1 MSELE
6 MTKYSSV
13 EEFFAKSPLIPDVDT
28 TKEDERQA
36 AIVAIFLGV
45 VLGIVYIATTVE
57 LFLFLFLFVIFFY
70 LGVWVFYLHHW
81 IYHQA
86 EIEKSLPYKIA
97 TYQDGDRI
105 GREKKREI
113 REEWQYYRRDY
124 SRYGEFVD
132 LKLENKDFSSPLTE
146 ERKRELYDKRYSDKA
161 AFELGEDLTKER
173 LKGDEEVYL
182 HFVNYYYDEF
192 TRQAKQREEAGLGP
206 KVDEELV
213 EQERRELKR
222 HFAGQRVEN
231 EAGREMLMDVFR
243 AGKGIDKWYQ
253 EASEKLEEDENFT
266 EERKEQLREYLERRY
281 ELLKKKQAI
290 EEEEEEKKT
299 DRWSGKSN

>member
-6 MTKYSSV
+6 MAKYSSV

-28 TKEDERQA
+28 TKEDERKA
-36 AIVAIFLGV
+36 GIVAIFLGV

-86 EIEKSLPYKIA
+86 EIEKSLSYKIA

-105 GREKKREI
+105 DREKKREI
-113 REEWQYYRRDY
+113 REDWQYYRRGY

-132 LKLENKDFSSPLTE
+132 LKLENRDFSSPLTE
-146 ERKRELYDKRYSDKA
+146 ERQKELYEKYYSKET
-161 AFELGEDLTKER
+161 AFDIGEGLTEER

-192 TRQAKQREEAGLGP
+192 SRQVEQREEAGLGP

-213 EQERRELKR
+213 EQERRKLKR
-222 HFAGQRVEN
+222 FFAGQRVES

-243 AGKGIDKWYQ
+243 SGKGIDKWYQ
-253 EASEKLEEDENFT
+253 EASEKLEEDEDFT

-281 ELLKKKQAI
+281 EKMKEKQAI

-299 DRWSGKSN
+299 DRWSEKSN